1 MRLLSSW
8 RQEHFECS
16 HLNIYAPLDSV
27 PFLYL
32 SYRQEEIAR
41 FIHTQ
46 SKGIEEFEAERE
58 KLVRG
63 HDEKK
68 AELKRKYLAA
78 EVELEKE
85 LDAALT
91 QLMEKYTPRPSEPSA
106 S

>member
-1 MRLLSSW
+1 MLHLILFLSLS
-8 RQEHFECS
+8 
-16 HLNIYAPLDSV
+16 
-27 PFLYL
+27 L
-32 SYRQEEIAR
+32 SYRQEEIAS
-41 FIHTQ
+41 Q

-58 KLVRG
+58 KLVRA

-91 QLMEKYTPRPSEPSA
+91 QLMEKYTPHPSEPSA